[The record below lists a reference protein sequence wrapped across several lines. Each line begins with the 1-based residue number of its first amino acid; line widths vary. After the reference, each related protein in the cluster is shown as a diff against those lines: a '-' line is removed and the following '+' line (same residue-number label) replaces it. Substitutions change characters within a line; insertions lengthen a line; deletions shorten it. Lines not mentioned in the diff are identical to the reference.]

1 MEDILIATFITAL
14 GAFLTIYVVTIK
26 GFKDTDSLQKDH
38 QSILDGQKT
47 HTESIIV
54 HLSEGFTYLKD
65 AMPTFTVKLTEI
77 FHSVEQI
84 SSELKEQ
91 RQQKDRQLGSLNFR
105 QETIQESLEN
115 VNRLND
121 EMQRVHLENEE
132 LRAQNYDLIQKK
144 RNLEQKIVELKEE
157 NRQLNYQLRRGKNRS
172 RDLGNELEL

>member
-1 MEDILIATFITAL
+1 MEDIFMATFITAL
-14 GAFLTIYVVTIK
+14 GAILTIFAATIK
-26 GFKDTDSLQKDH
+26 GFKDTGSLQKDH
-38 QSILDGQKT
+38 QSILKKQEE
-47 HTESIIV
+47 HAQSIIG

-65 AMPTFTVKLTEI
+65 AMPTFTVKLTEL

-115 VNRLND
+115 LNRLND

-172 RDLGNELEL
+172 RDLGNEL

>member
-1 MEDILIATFITAL
+1 MATFITAL
-14 GAFLTIYVVTIK
+14 GAFLTIFVATIK
-26 GFKDTDSLQKDH
+26 GFKDTGSLQKDH

-47 HTESIIV
+47 HTKSIIV

-65 AMPTFTVKLTEI
+65 AMPTFTVKLTEL

-115 VNRLND
+115 LNRLND
-121 EMQRVHLENEE
+121 EMQ
-132 LRAQNYDLIQKK
+132 
-144 RNLEQKIVELKEE
+144 
-157 NRQLNYQLRRGKNRS
+157 
-172 RDLGNELEL
+172 

>member
-14 GAFLTIYVVTIK
+14 GAFLTIFVVTIK

-121 EMQRVHLENEE
+121 EMQRVHLENE
-132 LRAQNYDLIQKK
+132 
-144 RNLEQKIVELKEE
+144 
-157 NRQLNYQLRRGKNRS
+157 
-172 RDLGNELEL
+172 

>member
-1 MEDILIATFITAL
+1 MATFITAL
-14 GAFLTIYVVTIK
+14 GSILTIFAATIK
-26 GFKDTDSLQKDH
+26 GFKDTGSLQKDH
-38 QSILDGQKT
+38 QSILKKQEE
-47 HTESIIV
+47 HAQSIIG

-65 AMPTFTVKLTEI
+65 AMPTFTVKLTEL

-115 VNRLND
+115 LNRLND

-144 RNLEQKIVELKEE
+144 RNLEQIIVELKEE

>member
-1 MEDILIATFITAL
+1 MEDIYMTVIVTSL
-14 GAFLTIYVVTIK
+14 GAFLTILVVTIK
-26 GFKDTDSLQKDH
+26 GFKDTGSLQKDH
-38 QSILDGQKT
+38 QSILKGQEK
-47 HTESIIV
+47 HAQSIIR
-54 HLSEGFTYLKD
+54 HLSEGFAYLKD
-65 AMPTFTVKLTEI
+65 AIPTFTVKLTEL

-115 VNRLND
+115 LNRLND

-132 LRAQNYDLIQKK
+132 LRVQNYDLIQKK
-144 RNLEQKIVELKEE
+144 RNLEQKIVDLKEE
-157 NRQLNYQLRRGKNRS
+157 NRQLNHQLQRGKNRS

>member
-1 MEDILIATFITAL
+1 M
-14 GAFLTIYVVTIK
+14 
-26 GFKDTDSLQKDH
+26 
-38 QSILDGQKT
+38 
-47 HTESIIV
+47 
-54 HLSEGFTYLKD
+54 KD
-65 AMPTFTVKLTEI
+65 AMPTFTVKLTEL

-115 VNRLND
+115 LNRLND

-157 NRQLNYQLRRGKNRS
+157 NRQLNYQLRRGKIV
-172 RDLGNELEL
+172 LVI

>member
-1 MEDILIATFITAL
+1 MATFITAL
-14 GAFLTIYVVTIK
+14 GAILTIFAATIK
-26 GFKDTDSLQKDH
+26 GFKDTGSLQKDH

-47 HTESIIV
+47 HTESIIGY
-54 HLSEGFTYLKD
+54 LSEGFTYLKD
-65 AMPTFTVKLTEI
+65 AMPTFTVKLTEL

-115 VNRLND
+115 LNRLND

>member
-1 MEDILIATFITAL
+1 MEDIFIATFITAL
-14 GAFLTIYVVTIK
+14 GAFLTIFVATIK
-26 GFKDTDSLQKDH
+26 GFKDTESLPKDH
-38 QSILDGQKT
+38 QSILKKQEE
-47 HTESIIV
+47 HAQNIIG

-65 AMPTFTVKLTEI
+65 GMPTFTVKLTEL

-115 VNRLND
+115 LNRLND

-132 LRAQNYDLIQKK
+132 LRAQNYELIQMKK
-144 RNLEQKIVELKEE
+144 KLEQKIFELKEE
-157 NRQLNYQLRRGKNRS
+157 N
-172 RDLGNELEL
+172 

>member
-1 MEDILIATFITAL
+1 MATFITAL
-14 GAFLTIYVVTIK
+14 GAFLTIFVATIK
-26 GFKDTDSLQKDH
+26 GFKDTGSLQKDH

-65 AMPTFTVKLTEI
+65 AMPTFTVKLTEL

-115 VNRLND
+115 LNRLND

-132 LRAQNYDLIQKK
+132 LRSQNYDLIQKK
-144 RNLEQKIVELKEE
+144 RNLEQKIFELKEE
-157 NRQLNYQLRRGKNRS
+157 NRQLNYQLRRGKKRS

>member
-1 MEDILIATFITAL
+1 MRKWLFGFLGVALIVFCSVFGYISYQKHE
-14 GAFLTIYVVTIK
+14 GDV
-26 GFKDTDSLQKDH
+26 FKQNIEKKMPVDQINTHAKSYKD
-38 QSILDGQKT
+38 
-47 HTESIIV
+47 
-54 HLSEGFTYLKD
+54 KD
-65 AMPTFTVKLTEI
+65 AMPTFTVKLTEL

-115 VNRLND
+115 LNRLND

-144 RNLEQKIVELKEE
+144 RNLEQKIFELKEE
-157 NRQLNYQLRRGKNRS
+157 NRQLNYQLRRGKKRS